1 MILYHID
8 RQKKLTEG
16 QIIRLFDDYSLEGP
30 RGREICEYIRNLYP
44 DGISEH
50 GNRYLFDNKNEN
62 WKLETFI
69 ENSRL
74 HQHPTYPSR
83 FQSFFAVSK
92 DYIPQ
97 MLNKLNTTYAF
108 VNIFE
113 IDTEKYSIHDMS
125 LLDELGF
132 GAGVVHY
139 NANRYWKGEKSD
151 RPLLEY
157 LVPLPVT
164 IGKMV
169 FLSR

>member
-16 QIIRLFDDYSLEGP
+16 QIIRLFDDYCINGT
-30 RGREICEYIRNLYP
+30 GGKEICDYIRKLYP
-44 DGISEH
+44 EGISEH
-50 GNRYLFDNKNEN
+50 GNRYLFADSNINWLNEAF
-62 WKLETFI
+62 LENI
-69 ENSRL
+69 RSQL
-74 HQHPTYPSR
+74 YPHLPSR

-92 DYIPQ
+92 EYIPQ
-97 MLNKLNTTYAF
+97 MLKKLSSTYDS

-113 IDTEKYSIHDMS
+113 IDTDMYSVHDMS
-125 LLDELGF
+125 LIDKLGA

-139 NANRYWKGEKSD
+139 NASRYWNGEKSNN
-151 RPLLEY
+151 PLLEY
-157 LVPLPVT
+157 LIPLPVI